1 MVPDGVRVFL
11 FTDIE
16 GSTRRWERGDIAM
29 PEALAQHDTILAGAI
44 TGAGGQVFKHLGDG
58 MAATFPS
65 VAGAAQA
72 AVSAQ
77 VALLAAEWPPDA
89 DLRVRMGIHA
99 GHATERD
106 NDYFGATVNRAARL
120 MSAGHGGQI
129 LLSGAAKAL
138 LDLPDDAWVITVM
151 GSHYLRDL
159 AEPIDVFQL
168 HTAGI
173 PGSFPELHS
182 LDTFPTNLQRYLP
195 TFLGREDLVSAL
207 RSELRDRRL
216 VTIVGT
222 AGMGKTRLAQQVGA
236 ESLPD
241 HPAGVWFV
249 DLSSASTVDEVVAAV
264 AAAADFKLRSSENS
278 LDALANEI
286 ATRNLVLILDNCEQ
300 AVRQVAEVVASLL
313 DAAPGGNFLVTSR
326 QALDVPGEAVHRIE
340 GLAVARAAELFC
352 ARASTARG
360 DSDLAPDDPTVLA
373 LCERL
378 DGAPLAIELAA
389 ARARALTPS
398 EILDRLDQRF
408 RLLSGGGRRGERH
421 QTLQVAIDWSY
432 NLLSEQEQLLLDRLG
447 VFAGGC
453 ELEAIEVVCATDA
466 IDSWEMLD
474 LIEQLVDKSL
484 VVVQSQGSKSRYRL
498 LEMVADYALA
508 HLETRGETTV
518 LRDQHAQYFASR
530 AVKFDERVRGADL
543 EAAARDVRADYDN
556 LRRALDWMGSRGW
569 HTEQAHTVLNLKMYY
584 TMHNHAE
591 GLRRYDDIIAIGS
604 KLEPKE
610 LIELLVGASHVCV
623 QAGAIRRGETYLD
636 QARSLSEKIGV
647 DWPNTLV
654 FSLATLAEMDG
665 RPEDAMRHCRALLA
679 SAEAQSDHFLD
690 LLARAR
696 MGGSIWRTDPDE
708 AEAFCDETARRAR
721 EAGVDLLVAA
731 ASLTTGIT
739 HMMVTGRIAA
749 AEQEFRRT
757 LDIAGSAVPSAS
769 LPALVGLGMLRLD
782 AEPLGALELAL
793 EALVIE
799 SDGIDEPV
807 SRACCYDVAAAACV
821 ELGQTEDGAALARA
835 ADHLRETCGFGGYA
849 WAWRARDRAHEA
861 LARSAG
867 SDADRDDVLTA
878 AGALEVVRRCIERA
892 EQAA

>member
-1 MVPDGVRVFL
+1 
-11 FTDIE
+11 
-16 GSTRRWERGDIAM
+16 
-29 PEALAQHDTILAGAI
+29 
-44 TGAGGQVFKHLGDG
+44 

-65 VAGAAQA
+65 VACAAQA

-77 VALLAAEWPPDA
+77 VALFAAEWPPDA
-89 DLRVRMGIHA
+89 ELRVRMGIHA
-99 GHATERD
+99 GDATERD

-120 MSAGHGGQI
+120 MGAGHGGQI

-151 GSHYLRDL
+151 GHHYLRDL
-159 AEPIDVFQL
+159 AEPMEVFQL

-173 PGSFPELHS
+173 PGLFPELHS
-182 LDTFPTNLQRYLP
+182 LDSFPTNLQRYLP
-195 TFLGREDLVSAL
+195 TFLGREDLVSAV
-207 RSELRDRRL
+207 RRELRDRRL
-216 VTIVGT
+216 VTIVGM

-249 DLSSASTVDEVVAAV
+249 DLSSSSTVDEVVAAI
-264 AAAADFKLRSSENS
+264 AAADFKLRSSES
-278 LDALANEI
+278 SIHALANEI
-286 ATRNLVLILDNCEQ
+286 ATRNMVLILDNCEQ

-313 DAAPGGNFLVTSR
+313 DAAPGGHFLVTSR
-326 QALDVPGEAVHRIE
+326 QALDLPGEAVHRIE

-352 ARASTARG
+352 ERASTARG
-360 DSDLAPDDPTVLA
+360 DGDLAADDPTVLA
-373 LCERL
+373 LCQRL

-432 NLLSEQEQLLLDRLG
+432 NLLSEREQLLLDRMG

-466 IDSWEMLD
+466 IDSWEILD

-484 VVVQSQGSKSRYRL
+484 VVAQSQGSKSRYRL

-508 HLETRGETTV
+508 HLEERGETTL

-543 EAAARDVRADYDN
+543 EAAAMDVRADYDN

-591 GLRRYDDIIAIGS
+591 GLRRYGDIIAMGS
-604 KLEPKE
+604 KLEPE
-610 LIELLVGASHVCV
+610 VLIELLVGASHVCV

-636 QARSLSEKIGV
+636 KARSLSEQMGV

-679 SAEAQSDHFLD
+679 SPEAQSDRFVD
-690 LLARAR
+690 LLTRAR
-696 MGGSIWRTDPDE
+696 MGLNLAHRP
-708 AEAFCDETARRAR
+708 RRGR
-721 EAGVDLLVAA
+721 GLL
-731 ASLTTGIT
+731 
-739 HMMVTGRIAA
+739 
-749 AEQEFRRT
+749 RR
-757 LDIAGSAVPSAS
+757 
-769 LPALVGLGMLRLD
+769 
-782 AEPLGALELAL
+782 
-793 EALVIE
+793 
-799 SDGIDEPV
+799 
-807 SRACCYDVAAAACV
+807 
-821 ELGQTEDGAALARA
+821 DGAPGQRG
-835 ADHLRETCGFGGYA
+835 RG
-849 WAWRARDRAHEA
+849 
-861 LARSAG
+861 
-867 SDADRDDVLTA
+867 
-878 AGALEVVRRCIERA
+878 
-892 EQAA
+892 